1 MMTRFSVRSA
11 VLHFA
16 LCVLLALFP
25 PMSLMAHTVVIA
37 AANSSEKS
45 KERAD
50 HVCTGEGDQEII
62 NEAIASL
69 PDAGGT
75 VLLLEGTYDIRKV
88 EGKLGGV
95 LIERSHVTLQG
106 QGPATKLVQ
115 APDQNTN
122 VIRIIGSG
130 VGYVTI
136 RDLYVDANRDA
147 NPDFAGDPSVS
158 HGRFEFCGIK
168 AYYRVPGGPTG
179 ERNHNVTV
187 MNCHVMNSARLGIML
202 EGGYMRVI
210 DNVIGNANSDSVE
223 ILTGPGEIRGNY
235 MEITGRT
242 HVAIGTD
249 RAESIIIS
257 DNIVHVKDTGDAD
270 IGIRVWAGYRRHIVA
285 NNVITL
291 DEGGRLGAAMD
302 IRGTGAIVTN
312 NYISGPDPENLLPLW
327 ITGGNTIFTT
337 NVMDN
342 VELVINDKTDLERPI
357 LVRDNLYE
365 NSRLRHVKGDLV
377 SEVSAP
383 MAATE

>member
-1 MMTRFSVRSA
+1 MTHFSARNA
-11 VLHFA
+11 VFHLT
-16 LCVLLALFP
+16 LSVLLTLFAP
-25 PMSLMAHTVVIA
+25 VSVMAHTVVIA

-62 NEAIASL
+62 NQAITSL

-95 LIERSHVTLQG
+95 MIERSHVTLQG
-106 QGPATKLVQ
+106 QGEATKLIQ

-130 VGYVTI
+130 VGHVTI

-147 NPDFAGDPSVS
+147 NPDFEGDPNVS

-179 ERNHNVTV
+179 ETNHNVTV

-202 EGGYMRVI
+202 EGVQMRVL

-223 ILTGPGEIRGNY
+223 ILTGPGMIRGNY

-257 DNIVHVKDTGDAD
+257 DNIVHVKETGDAD
-270 IGIRVWAGYRRHIVA
+270 IGIRVWAGYRRHIVS

-291 DEGGRLGAAMD
+291 DEGGKLGAAMD

-365 NSRLRHVKGDLV
+365 NSRLRQVKGNLV
-377 SEVSAP
+377 SEVSTP
-383 MAATE
+383 MAASE